1 MKRKINYF
9 RLAIVCIIPLVLIFS
24 LISAI
29 FHLFKK
35 EPEIQTLSICATG
48 DLLYEQGLYDW
59 MDNYQFGSYL
69 DDVLPYLDSDLTIA
83 NQEVPIGGKELGI
96 SGVAYQ
102 FNAPYE
108 IANQYKDIGIDYV
121 TFATNHSVDQG
132 VQGIENTLSI
142 LDENGIG
149 HTGAYTSQKQRDTI
163 SIVEKDGLRIAI
175 LAYTYATN
183 LYSQN
188 SYDVNYFLNEYGQ
201 FDQNCQDLIE
211 NDVKRAKKQADL
223 VFVSMHWGDE
233 FTFEVND
240 TQKEVASFLNDLGV
254 DVIIG
259 NHPHTIQ
266 PAETLVNDQGKETIV
281 FYSLGNFISSA
292 AQVSRASED
301 FENMYEIGAIAT
313 WDIVKE
319 EENISIQNVKI
330 IPIVNH
336 FESNYSNFRLMPF
349 SQYTENL
356 ASQHYQREYSSYFT
370 VEWLSNQIHNVLDSS
385 GFLKM
390 E

>member
-9 RLAIVCIIPLVLIFS
+9 RLAIVCIIPFVLIFS
-24 LISAI
+24 LISGI
-29 FHLFKK
+29 LHLLKK

-69 DDVLPYLDSDLTIA
+69 DNVLPYLDSDLTIA
-83 NQEVPIGGKELGI
+83 NQEVPIGGEELGI

-132 VQGIENTLSI
+132 VQGIENTLAI

-149 HTGAYTSQKQRDTI
+149 HTGAYTSQANRDTI
-163 SIVEKDGLRIAI
+163 SIVEKDGIRIAI

-188 SYDVNYFLNEYGQ
+188 TYDVNYFLNEYGQ
-201 FDQNCQDLIE
+201 FDQNCQNLIK
-211 NDVKRAKKQADL
+211 NDVKSAKEQADL
-223 VFVSMHWGDE
+223 VFVAMHWGDE

-240 TQKEVASFLNDLGV
+240 TQKEVAAFLNDLGV

-281 FYSLGNFISSA
+281 FYSLGNFVSSA

-319 EENISIQNVKI
+319 EENISIQNVEI

-336 FESNYSNFRLMPF
+336 FESNYTNFRLMPF
-349 SQYTENL
+349 SNYSEEL
-356 ASQHYQREYSSYFT
+356 ASQHYQSEYSSYFT
-370 VEWLSNQIHNVLDSS
+370 VDWLSSQIHYVLDPS
-385 GFLKM
+385 GFLKK